1 MLVSVIIPTYKR
13 STRLSIAIESVL
25 QQTHKAIEVIIVD
38 DNGNTPY
45 RTETKKILEPYLK
58 NNTLTYISHDKNQ
71 GGCIARNTG
80 AFAATGEY
88 IAFLD
93 DDDFYE
99 PSKLELQLEFL
110 EANKNLDAC
119 MCSMFRVDENGKQI
133 ISRENTARGINL
145 KDTILDG
152 NLFTSMLLIKR
163 DVFKTLQGFSD
174 IPRFQDKYFHYKFL
188 AQNYKIGVLD
198 QPLLTLVEH
207 NDIRISLTANR
218 KVIDALSI
226 LRAFEI
232 KHQSIFNKKEQKYL
246 SHRFYYNKA
255 YNLCE
260 GNINQKTHA
269 FFNILKSLPYYTGD
283 FNLLKL
289 TIKTLTP
296 NFILN
301 YKNAKA

>member
-1 MLVSVIIPTYKR
+1 MISIIIPTYKR
-13 STRLSIAIESVL
+13 SNRLLNAIDSL
-25 QQTHKAIEVIIVD
+25 LKQTYQDIEIIVVD
-38 DNGNTPY
+38 DNGNNEH
-45 RTETKKILEPYLK
+45 RSKTKKTIQS
-58 NNTLTYISHDKNQ
+58 YIEQNLIKYIAHETNQ

-80 AFAATGEY
+80 AFSATGDY

-99 PSKLELQLEFL
+99 PRKLELQLEFL

-133 ISRENTARGINL
+133 ISRENSARGINL

-152 NLFTSMLLIKR
+152 NLFTSMLLIKT
-163 DVFKTLQGFSD
+163 DVFKTLKGFSD

-207 NDIRISLTANR
+207 TDIRISLTANR

-232 KHQSIFNKKEQKYL
+232 KHQSIFNKKEKKYL

-260 GNINQKTHA
+260 GNINQKING
-269 FFNILKSLPYYTGD
+269 FFNILKSLPYYTGH
-283 FNLLKL
+283 FNLFKL